1 MPCMGTFGRWA
12 SRQEQILE
20 ARDAAD
26 IVCVQNRYNIA
37 ERDDDPLIDDLAR
50 KGIAYVPFWPL
61 GGISPLGSATLSGVA
76 SRVRATPLQVAQ
88 ACLLHRSPNVLLIP
102 GTSSVSHVRE
112 NLAAGALT
120 LSPED
125 LVALDGIAP
134 RRQGSSR

>member
-1 MPCMGTFGRWA
+1 MGTFGRWA

-76 SRVRATPLQVAQ
+76 SRVRAPPLQVAQ
-88 ACLLHRSPNVLLIP
+88 AWLLHRSPNVLLIP